1 MIQTSTSFIG
11 IIIGSYGIS
20 QMVLRLPV
28 GLLADYRNKYKMNML
43 IGALSSG
50 CASLFRIIFNNEI
63 GFLIGNLFSVIDSEM
78 FYICFL
84 IQKTNKQKQPVQLL
98 SLTI

>member
-28 GLLADYRNKYKMNML
+28 GLLADYRNKHKMIML

-50 CASLFRIIFNNEI
+50 CASCLEL
-63 GFLIGNLFSVIDSEM
+63 FLIMELVF
-78 FYICFL
+78 
-84 IQKTNKQKQPVQLL
+84 
-98 SLTI
+98 

>member
-43 IGALSSG
+43 IGAYHQDVLL
-50 CASLFRIIFNNEI
+50 CLEL
-63 GFLIGNLFSVIDSEM
+63 FLIMELVF
-78 FYICFL
+78 
-84 IQKTNKQKQPVQLL
+84 
-98 SLTI
+98 